1 MGCGHYRKWT
11 AGLQAPIHARGRKSS
26 VLVLGRLQKSSAA
39 RAQIDNYCCIDG
51 REGMGLLKQART
63 KAEGSGAVFI
73 EEDVVSLSAIN
84 GAFTAELEGGK
95 SVAAR
100 TLILAMGVCRNKVNV
115 PGEKEFLGKGV
126 SYCVDCDA
134 GFYKGQ
140 DVAMVGCESAAV
152 TGALTL
158 LFYAKAV
165 HLICGK
171 LEVAGPLGERIRET
185 AIQIHEGAVIKEI
198 VGQSVVEGVILEDGT
213 ELKVGGGFIELG
225 AKGVIELA
233 GSLGVSMDSK
243 SLKFIETNKKQ
254 ETNILGVYAAGDIC
268 GPPWQIAKAV
278 GEGCAAGLEAAFYA
292 RRQS

>member
-1 MGCGHYRKWT
+1 MPGNMKRCGMWSLSEVDRRGCRRPSTPG
-11 AGLQAPIHARGRKSS
+11 GRKCS

-39 RAQIDNYCCIDG
+39 RAHIENYCCIDG

-73 EEDVVSLSAIN
+73 EEDVVALSAIN

-95 SVAAR
+95 SVATK
-100 TLILAMGVCRNKVNV
+100 TLILAMGISRNKLEF

-126 SYCVDCDA
+126 SNCVDCDA

-140 DVAMVGCESAAV
+140 DVAMVGCESGAV

-171 LEVAGPLGERIRET
+171 LEVSGPLGERIRET

-198 VGQSVVEGVILEDGT
+198 VGQSAVDEVI
-213 ELKVGGGFIELG
+213 
-225 AKGVIELA
+225 
-233 GSLGVSMDSK
+233 
-243 SLKFIETNKKQ
+243 
-254 ETNILGVYAAGDIC
+254 
-268 GPPWQIAKAV
+268 
-278 GEGCAAGLEAAFYA
+278 LEAAFYA